1 MKKFFYL
8 LLVLPTVLFSQKNQ
22 EKYDY
27 FVQFNTPQFARK
39 VNIDELFNHK
49 SFKSFNRES
58 SDFKLNDFISFIDKT
73 KPVVIHGNFTD
84 SIAYYQITFPLKDAK
99 GLKNFIQKRIDNN
112 NFDNSDSIPNT
123 IQSHSKYTVYSPK
136 NEDYSLAWNNNNFII
151 YGLVESNMGSSYAY
165 TDYSEDIMVADTVAA
180 VVEEYQGDY
189 DEELGPA
196 EIVVEEAPPA
206 IEEVV
211 LEKRLADDTA
221 VKIYGDVKG
230 NDEQDEEWEE
240 DAPVAVEAYDDSYY
254 NKWLEESRREQ
265 EQARREKQEKQEEQI
280 ALLFENEFQFPTSN
294 KINTK
299 ADISSWIDY
308 QSVYGKMSS
317 FNYLFRTFSP
327 NTNAKSYE
335 NIVKGMNVDFYFEND
350 KARVEQTV
358 EYSSSLAKVM
368 QKIIARKP
376 NKSIYNYFPKETPLA
391 YMTYHSSTEEVL
403 KSYPEITEQILA
415 NLPFDKQDTEII
427 TDLVSTIVDEE
438 ATATLFDGDISM
450 FLHSMEPYEYKYTGY
465 SYDENYEQVKEE
477 KTITKTRPVFTM
489 IMTST
494 HPTMGDKLLNLG
506 VRKNVLVKENNY
518 YVIKE
523 FTEVGKI
530 VLLKDGDVFVITNG
544 LNYLNNGSKSDF
556 SKQVKKDL
564 GKNYMY
570 GNFDVQRFMKSLLLS
585 EDFGRE
591 TEKML
596 KVSNQFKNIE
606 FKSSNK
612 INDNK
617 MKVEMEMN
625 SNFSDKNII
634 LQTLD
639 LVDYLN

>member
-8 LLVLPTVLFSQKNQ
+8 FLVLPTVLFSQKNQ
-22 EKYDY
+22 EKHDY
-27 FVQFNTPQFARK
+27 FVQFNTPQFAKK

-49 SFKSFNRES
+49 AFKSFNRES

-112 NFDNSDSIPNT
+112 NLDTSDSIPST
-123 IQSHSKYTVYSPK
+123 IQTHSKYAVYSPK

-151 YGLVESNMGSSYAY
+151 YGLVESNY
-165 TDYSEDIMVADTVAA
+165 TPVYDYGLAADSTAVA
-180 VVEEYQGDY
+180 Y
-189 DEELGPA
+189 DEEYYEEGVEDAPI
-196 EIVVEEAPPA
+196 EVVEIEEATDDAPPA

-221 VKIYGDVKG
+221 VKVYGDVQ
-230 NDEQDEEWEE
+230 EDEEQEYEE
-240 DAPVAVEAYDDSYY
+240 APVAVEAYDNSYY

-294 KINTK
+294 KINAK

-327 NTNAKSYE
+327 NANATSYE
-335 NIVKGMNVDFYFEND
+335 NTVKGMNVDFYFEND

-358 EYSSSLAKVM
+358 EYSPSLAKIM

-376 NKSIYNYFPKETPLA
+376 NKNIYNYFPKETPLA

-465 SYDENYEQVKEE
+465 SYDEDYNQVKEE

-530 VLLKDGDVFVITNG
+530 ALLKDGDVFVITNG
-544 LNYLNNGSKSDF
+544 LNYLNNGAKSDF

>member
-1 MKKFFYL
+1 
-8 LLVLPTVLFSQKNQ
+8 
-22 EKYDY
+22 
-27 FVQFNTPQFARK
+27 
-39 VNIDELFNHK
+39 
-49 SFKSFNRES
+49 
-58 SDFKLNDFISFIDKT
+58 
-73 KPVVIHGNFTD
+73 
-84 SIAYYQITFPLKDAK
+84 
-99 GLKNFIQKRIDNN
+99 
-112 NFDNSDSIPNT
+112 
-123 IQSHSKYTVYSPK
+123 
-136 NEDYSLAWNNNNFII
+136 
-151 YGLVESNMGSSYAY
+151 
-165 TDYSEDIMVADTVAA
+165 
-180 VVEEYQGDY
+180 
-189 DEELGPA
+189 
-196 EIVVEEAPPA
+196 
-206 IEEVV
+206 
-211 LEKRLADDTA
+211 
-221 VKIYGDVKG
+221 
-230 NDEQDEEWEE
+230 
-240 DAPVAVEAYDDSYY
+240 
-254 NKWLEESRREQ
+254 
-265 EQARREKQEKQEEQI
+265 
-280 ALLFENEFQFPTSN
+280 
-294 KINTK
+294 
-299 ADISSWIDY
+299 
-308 QSVYGKMSS
+308 
-317 FNYLFRTFSP
+317 
-327 NTNAKSYE
+327 
-335 NIVKGMNVDFYFEND
+335 
-350 KARVEQTV
+350 
-358 EYSSSLAKVM
+358 
-368 QKIIARKP
+368 
-376 NKSIYNYFPKETPLA
+376 
-391 YMTYHSSTEEVL
+391 
-403 KSYPEITEQILA
+403 
-415 NLPFDKQDTEII
+415 
-427 TDLVSTIVDEE
+427 
-438 ATATLFDGDISM
+438 M